1 MKDFLTNSVFFG
13 AVISLVA
20 YEIGILLKKKFKL
33 AIFNPLLIAVICVM
47 VVLILFHI
55 DYDTYNEGGQ
65 YISYLLRSNF

>member
-33 AIFNPLLIAVICVM
+33 DDF
-47 VVLILFHI
+47 
-55 DYDTYNEGGQ
+55 
-65 YISYLLRSNF
+65 

>member
-20 YEIGILLKKKFKL
+20 YEIGTLLKKKFKL

-47 VVLILFHI
+47 AVLILFPFWFLFATFFLH
-55 DYDTYNEGGQ
+55 
-65 YISYLLRSNF
+65 SA

>member
-20 YEIGILLKKKFKL
+20 YEIGTLLKKKFKL

-47 VVLILFHI
+47 AGFCFILIMI
-55 DYDTYNEGGQ
+55 PITKVAS
-65 YISYLLRSNF
+65 ISVIC

>member
-13 AVISLVA
+13 AAISLVA
-20 YEIGILLKKKFKL
+20 YEIGTLLKKKFKL

-55 DYDTYNEGGQ
+55 VMIPITKVDS
-65 YISYLLRSNF
+65 ISVIC

>member
-20 YEIGILLKKKFKL
+20 YEIGTLLKKKFKL

-47 VVLILFHI
+47 AVADSV
-55 DYDTYNEGGQ
+55 
-65 YISYLLRSNF
+65 SY

>member
-20 YEIGILLKKKFKL
+20 YEIGTLLKKKFKL

-47 VVLILFHI
+47 AVLFCFILI
-55 DYDTYNEGGQ
+55 MIPITKVAS
-65 YISYLLRSNF
+65 ISVIC